1 MANCCE
7 PGNKMPD
14 ISIDEVTAARLAGG
28 AGGAGAGGAGAQPTS
43 DGGAGAGGAGGVSVS
58 VGVGVGAT
66 GNGAGTADGATDVA
80 AGSSVAADASAGA
93 GDSAGSE
100 DATDNGA
107 SDTPVTLTLEQLPIG
122 KNAVIVQVVGEN
134 PQSALRQHFL
144 DMGLIPNAN
153 VTMVK
158 YAPMGDPVQVRIHGY
173 ELTLRREDAAR
184 ITVCDVI
191 DDEIAR
197 ATTPQR
203 NAGAPQQHGIFPGG
217 HPHEVEHPGLGEGGR
232 YHDSSTEDPLPLD
245 KKLTF
250 ALVGNQNCGKT
261 TLFNQLTGSNQHV
274 GNFPGVTVDRKE
286 GPLLGHENTLV
297 VDLPGI
303 YSMSPYTAEEII
315 TRQFVL
321 EENPCGIINIVDANN
336 IERNLYLTMQ
346 LLELGI
352 PMVLALNMMDEV
364 SANGGSVLV
373 NELEAQLGIPVVPI
387 SAARGE
393 GIEEL
398 VQHAMHVAYY
408 GEAPKKQDFCDAAEN
423 GGAIHR
429 CLHGIMHL
437 IEDHAH
443 KAKIP
448 VRFAAS
454 KLAEGDPLVMRAL
467 YLDENEQ
474 ETIEHLVLQMEAES
488 HLDRA
493 AALATMRFSFIE
505 RVCGLTVVK
514 PHESREHARS
524 QKIDRI
530 LTGRFTAIPAF
541 LLIMIAMFFL
551 TFEVIGAFLQ
561 DLLATG
567 IDALGD
573 MCATAM
579 QSAQVNEVLQSFVID
594 GLFGGVGSVL
604 SFIPIIAVLFFFLSL
619 LEDSGYLARVAF
631 VMDKP
636 LRKLGL
642 SGRSIVPM
650 LIGFGCSVPSVMAT
664 RTLPSERD
672 RKLTIILT
680 PFMSCS
686 AKLPIYVF
694 LGEAFFPQQAGLVV
708 ALLYVLGVLTGIL
721 VAFVLKKFVLRG
733 QAVPFVMELPNYRM
747 PAAKNVAHLMWDKSS
762 DFLHRAFTIILLAVL
777 IIWFLQTF
785 GFGLNVVEDSADSML
800 AQIAGLLS
808 PVLAPLGLGDW
819 RIGTSLV
826 SGFIAKESVVATMT
840 VLYGGS
846 QAALAAAF
854 TPLAGAC
861 MLVFCLLY
869 TPCVAAIASINR
881 ELGWRWA
888 LGIVC
893 GQCVIAWIVAF
904 LVRCV
909 GLLCGLG

>member
-7 PGNKMPD
+7 PGTEKPS
-14 ISIDEVTAARLAGG
+14 ISIDDMEKGRPSVFVE
-28 AGGAGAGGAGAQPTS
+28 S
-43 DGGAGAGGAGGVSVS
+43 D
-58 VGVGVGAT
+58 
-66 GNGAGTADGATDVA
+66 
-80 AGSSVAADASAGA
+80 DAS
-93 GDSAGSE
+93 
-100 DATDNGA
+100 
-107 SDTPVTLTLEQLPIG
+107 LTLDKLPIG
-122 KNAVIVQVVGEN
+122 KNAVIRQVGG
-134 PQSALRQHFL
+134 QGALRQHFL

-173 ELTLRREDAAR
+173 ELTLRLEDAAR
-184 ITVCDVI
+184 IVVCDVM
-191 DDEIAR
+191 DDAIAHVGD
-197 ATTPQR
+197 AQR
-203 NAGAPQQHGIFPGG
+203 NAGHPSQHGIFPGG
-217 HPHEVEHPGLGEGGR
+217 HPHETDHPGFGEGGR
-232 YHDSSTEDPLPLD
+232 YHDSSKETLPPQD

-274 GNFPGVTVDRKE
+274 GNFPGVTVDRKD

-297 VDLPGI
+297 TDLPGI
-303 YSMSPYTAEEII
+303 YSMSPYSAEEIV

-321 EENPCGIINIVDANN
+321 DDKPCGIINIVDATN

-346 LLELGI
+346 LLELDI

-387 SAARGE
+387 SAVQGE
-393 GIEEL
+393 GIAEL
-398 VQHAMHVAYY
+398 VSHAIHVAYY
-408 GEAPKKQDFCDAAEN
+408 DERPKHQDFCNADEN
-423 GGAIHR
+423 GGAVHR
-429 CLHGIMHL
+429 CLHGIMHV
-437 IEDHAH
+437 IEDHAA
-443 KAKIP
+443 KAGIP

-454 KLAEGDPLVMRAL
+454 KLAEGDPLVARAL
-467 YLDENEQ
+467 RLDENEL

-493 AALATMRFSFIE
+493 AALASMRFSFIE

-524 QKIDRI
+524 QKVDRI
-530 LTGRFTAIPAF
+530 LTGRFTAIPSF
-541 LLIMIAMFFL
+541 LLIMVAVFFL
-551 TFEVIGAFLQ
+551 TFEVIGAWLQ
-561 DLLATG
+561 DLLAAG
-567 IDALGD
+567 ISALGD
-573 MCATAM
+573 LCAAGM
-579 QSAQVNEVLQSFVID
+579 ESAQVNEVLQSFILD
-594 GLFGGVGSVL
+594 GIFGGVGSVL
-604 SFIPIIAVLFFFLSL
+604 SFVPIIAVLFFFLSL

-694 LGEAFFPQQAGLVV
+694 LGEAFFPQQAGFVV
-708 ALLYVLGVLTGIL
+708 AALYVLGIVTGIF
-721 VAFVLKKFVLRG
+721 VAFLLKKFVLRG
-733 QAVPFVMELPNYRM
+733 EAVPFVMELPNYRM
-747 PAAKNVAHLMWDKSS
+747 PSAKNVGHLMWDKCSE
-762 DFLHRAFTIILLAVL
+762 FLHRAFTIILLAVL
-777 IIWFLQTF
+777 VIWALQTF
-785 GFGLNVVEDSADSML
+785 SFGLNVVQDSADSML
-800 AQIAGLLS
+800 AQIAGLIS
-808 PVLAPLGLGDW
+808 PILAPLGLGDW
-819 RIGTSLV
+819 RIGTALV
-826 SGFIAKESVVATMT
+826 SGFIAKESVVATMI
-840 VLYGGS
+840 VLYGGA
-846 QAALAAAF
+846 QALATAF

-861 MLVFCLLY
+861 LLVFCLLY

-881 ELGWRWA
+881 ELGWKWA

-893 GQCVIAWIVAF
+893 GQCVIAWIMAF
-904 LVRCV
+904 IVRCIGMLI
-909 GLLCGLG
+909 GLA